1 MEIKIA
7 KQLLDIRDEYTCE
20 TLKKAYYKKCLQY
33 HPDKNKDGAEM
44 FKLCNEAYETLQ
56 IHIQD
61 NDTMPTKNNE
71 NVSNK
76 SYNEIFQEYL
86 IMMKQK
92 YNLNDTVIKDV
103 FLKIIKS
110 CSTISL
116 QLFEDLDES
125 TMMELY
131 ELLIKWK
138 HIFHIKPEILDSIKE
153 MIHTKNQAA
162 DIYTLEPSLEDLFQ
176 HNVYKLVVNN
186 NNYYAPLWHHELYFK
201 NNITVHINPRI
212 DSQHVEID
220 TNNNIIV
227 YKKFVIQNIL
237 HAEILYIELANKV
250 FNIPVNELRIKPIQ
264 EYRFRNSGIPKI
276 NTKNMFDDS
285 ELSDVIVYIILKHG
299 FE

>member
-7 KQLLDIRDEYTCE
+7 KQLLDIGDDYTCE
-20 TLKKAYYKKCLQY
+20 LLKKAYYKKCLQY

-44 FKLCNEAYETLQ
+44 FKLCNQAYETLQ

-61 NDTMPTKNNE
+61 SDTLPSKKHE
-71 NVSNK
+71 NVSSK

-86 IMMKQK
+86 VMMKQK

-103 FLKIIKS
+103 FFKVIKS
-110 CSTISL
+110 CSHISL
-116 QLFEDLDES
+116 KLFEDLDES

-131 ELLIKWK
+131 ELLMKWK
-138 HIFHIKPEILDSIKE
+138 HIFHIKQEILDSMKE
-153 MIHTKNQAA
+153 MIHAKNQSA
-162 DIYTLEPSLEDLFQ
+162 DIYTLEPSLEDLFE
-176 HNVYKLVVNN
+176 HNVYKLVVNG
-186 NNYYAPLWHHELYFK
+186 NNYYAPLWHHELYFN
-201 NNITVHINPRI
+201 NNITVHINPCI
-212 DSQHVEID
+212 DSQQVEID
-220 TNNNIIV
+220 DKNNIIV

-237 HAEILYIELANKV
+237 HADVLFIEVANKV

-264 EYRFRNSGIPKI
+264 EYRFHNSGIPRI

-285 ELSDVIVYIILKHG
+285 NLSDVIVYIILKHG